1 MIESIL
7 TKLKCK
13 QLIRLD
19 VDMKFLKK
27 SLDTFIGR
35 AAHIALISDP
45 SVIDMISFRY
55 GELL

>member
-1 MIESIL
+1 MIESVL
-7 TKLKCK
+7 TRLTCK

-19 VDMKFLKK
+19 IDMKFIKK

-35 AAHIALISDP
+35 AAHIALINDP
-45 SVIDMISFRY
+45 SIIDMISFRY